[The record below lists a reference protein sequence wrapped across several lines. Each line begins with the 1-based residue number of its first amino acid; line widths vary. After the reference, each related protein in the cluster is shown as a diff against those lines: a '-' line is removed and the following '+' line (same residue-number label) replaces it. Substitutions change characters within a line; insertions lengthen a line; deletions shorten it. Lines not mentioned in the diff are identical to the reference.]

1 MDNLNDFK
9 IMLTALITALMG
21 LMGWQGVLL
30 LAWVVLMLV
39 DYISGTWAAKRLGN
53 WSSAAARDGVMHK
66 GGMVLVVLAAGL
78 TDLVL
83 GAAWEHLGL
92 LDFQWPWLVLALVLM
107 WYCLTEVGSILE
119 NAGKMGA
126 PVPEWFAAT
135 LDAGLHIV
143 DQKGE
148 QIADKI
154 AEDKREQE
162 GIEHG

>member
-9 IMLTALITALMG
+9 IMLTAGITALMG

>member
-1 MDNLNDFK
+1 MDNLNEFK
-9 IMLTALITALMG
+9 IMLTAGITALMG
-21 LMGWQGVLL
+21 LLGWQGVLL
-30 LAWVVLMLV
+30 LAWVVLMLA

-83 GAAWEHLGL
+83 GAAWEHLGIL
-92 LDFQWPWLVLALVLM
+92 EFEWPYLVLALVLM
-107 WYCLTEVGSILE
+107 WYCLTEIGSILE

-126 PVPEWFAAT
+126 PVPEWFAAA

-143 DQKGE
+143 DTRGE
-148 QIADKI
+148 EIADKI

>member
-1 MDNLNDFK
+1 MDNLNEFK
-9 IMLTALITALMG
+9 IMLTAGITALMG

-30 LAWVVLMLV
+30 LAWVVLMLI
-39 DYISGTWAAKRLGN
+39 DYISGTWAAKRLSN
-53 WSSAAARDGVMHK
+53 WSSAAARDGIMHK

-83 GAAWEHLGL
+83 GAAWERLGL
-92 LDFQWPWLVLALVLM
+92 LAFDWPYLVLTLVLM

-126 PVPEWFAAT
+126 PVPEWFASA

-148 QIADKI
+148 EIADKI
-154 AEDKREQE
+154 AQEKREQE
-162 GIEHG
+162 GIENG

>member
-1 MDNLNDFK
+1 MDNLNEFK
-9 IMLTALITALMG
+9 IALAAWLTAAMG
-21 LMGWQGVLL
+21 LLGWQGVLL

-92 LDFQWPWLVLALVLM
+92 PAFEWPYLVLALVLM
-107 WYCLTEVGSILE
+107 FYCLTEVGSILE

-126 PVPEWFAAT
+126 PIPEWFAAT

-143 DQKGE
+143 DQQG
-148 QIADKI
+148 DKI
-154 AEDKREQE
+154 ADEIKHDKLVEE
-162 GIEHG
+162 GIEHE